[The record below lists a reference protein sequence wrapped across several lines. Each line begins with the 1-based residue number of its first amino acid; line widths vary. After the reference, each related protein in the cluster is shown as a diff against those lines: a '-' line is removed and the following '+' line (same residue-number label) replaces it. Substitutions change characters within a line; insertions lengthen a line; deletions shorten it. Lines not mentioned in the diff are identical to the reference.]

1 MRRWNITFKPLF
13 KLLID
18 RDIKKGELCKIAN
31 ISESSVTK
39 MANDK
44 LVKIDIIVRVCEAL
58 DVNITDVM
66 QLVDHKGIPVWTND
80 SKK

>member
-1 MRRWNITFKPLF
+1 MRKWNITFKPLF